1 MFWISLARGRGS
13 GRPRRGI
20 RGGRWGGMWRGRF
33 GVSGSGD
40 AVTPLESVTVFLWVV
55 LAALSWLMLL
65 VCLAVL
71 LGRHR

>member
-1 MFWISLARGRGS
+1 
-13 GRPRRGI
+13 
-20 RGGRWGGMWRGRF
+20 MWRGRF

-40 AVTPLESVTVFLWVV
+40 TVTPLEAVTVFLWVV

>member
-1 MFWISLARGRGS
+1 MVCGAGASAS
-13 GRPRRGI
+13 AA
-20 RGGRWGGMWRGRF
+20 
-33 GVSGSGD
+33 
-40 AVTPLESVTVFLWVV
+40 AVTLFSPLESVTVFLWVV